1 MIITSEYF
9 MVGNSIFYE
18 LPNGS
23 FVVQNQ
29 AGIVKVEDEEMI
41 SFIKGV
47 DINNKKRIELKE
59 LEELFK
65 ERTEDALEF
74 LIAYNIIQKP
84 QNTNYNLKEITILTN
99 NRKIRDHFSFFSDSL
114 DSELTTNVKYVSES
128 SEIHI
133 SEGEL
138 LVAFLNPYN
147 KSIAQSVM
155 NALNQSE
162 NTLLLMSYIYNNKF
176 YIDPLYNPKW
186 KNPCHRCHI
195 GYIESQLRVNEFGGL
210 SYQALIDV
218 IYHEDPKFHTES
230 PLSTVDVYNI
240 ITLLLNQLD
249 RFVIRT
255 KGNILLS
262 HESLED
268 INNTICYD
276 LTTKI
281 LSKDISTYWELCDCY
296 E

>member
-99 NRKIRDHFSFFSDSL
+99 NRKIRDHFSFFL
-114 DSELTTNVKYVSES
+114 ILW
-128 SEIHI
+128 I
-133 SEGEL
+133 
-138 LVAFLNPYN
+138 
-147 KSIAQSVM
+147 
-155 NALNQSE
+155 
-162 NTLLLMSYIYNNKF
+162 
-176 YIDPLYNPKW
+176 
-186 KNPCHRCHI
+186 
-195 GYIESQLRVNEFGGL
+195 VN
-210 SYQALIDV
+210 
-218 IYHEDPKFHTES
+218 
-230 PLSTVDVYNI
+230 
-240 ITLLLNQLD
+240 
-249 RFVIRT
+249 
-255 KGNILLS
+255 
-262 HESLED
+262 
-268 INNTICYD
+268 
-276 LTTKI
+276 
-281 LSKDISTYWELCDCY
+281 
-296 E
+296 